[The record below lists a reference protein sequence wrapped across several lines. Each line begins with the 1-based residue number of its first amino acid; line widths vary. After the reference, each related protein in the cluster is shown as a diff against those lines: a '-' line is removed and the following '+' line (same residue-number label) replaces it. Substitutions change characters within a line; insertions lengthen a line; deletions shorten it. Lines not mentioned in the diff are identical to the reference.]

1 MKVKDYYSDMVLN
14 QKWAIE
20 VETTLIHCGSDYYET
35 DGYGNPVFKSTESC
49 ENVSV
54 STYHYSVPFVGR
66 CRYLD
71 SDVRYFRVVDD
82 TIYLC
87 IKEFDEV

>member
-20 VETTLIHCGSDYYET
+20 VTTVLCHTCLD
-35 DGYGNPVFKSTESC
+35 ESFD
-49 ENVSV
+49 EVSV
-54 STYHYSVPFVGR
+54 STYHYSVPFIGR

-71 SDVRYFRVVDD
+71 SEVRYFRVVDD

-87 IKEFDEV
+87 VQEFDEV